1 MKRSIP
7 FLLIAAV
14 ALGAVGAGAFLYRAN
29 RIQVASQ
36 SQQQK
41 DEGDKDRGHVI
52 GPKDAAVTIEEFG
65 DFQCPPCGGIAEPLN
80 EIAKDYQKQVRLIF
94 REHPL
99 NNHAFAMP
107 AAIAAE
113 AAGLQGK
120 FWEMHDLL
128 YRNQVIWTKTSD
140 AREFF
145 LAYAKGLGLDF
156 ARFQKDI
163 MGPEVKAFIAADMKR
178 GDELGV
184 KLTPT
189 VFINGVAL
197 TGPSTN
203 PTSIREAV
211 IAALNSSTERK

>member
-1 MKRSIP
+1 MTRLAP
-7 FLLIAAV
+7 FLIIATV
-14 ALGAVGAGAFLYRAN
+14 TVVTLGAGVVFYRAN

-36 SQQQK
+36 SQQQR
-41 DEGDKDRGHVI
+41 DDGETVGVH
-52 GPKDAAVTIEEFG
+52 AVGSKNAPVTLEEFG
-65 DFQCPPCGGIAEPLN
+65 DFQCPPCGGLAEPLD
-80 EIAKDYQKQVRLIF
+80 EIMKQYHKQVRFIF

-107 AAIAAE
+107 ATIAAE

-128 YRNQVIWTKTSD
+128 YRNQAIWSKAPD

-145 LAYAKGLGLDF
+145 LAYAKSLGLDF
-156 ARFQKDI
+156 ARFKKDI
-163 MGPEVKAFIAADMKR
+163 MGPEVKARIADDLKR
-178 GDELGV
+178 GNELGV
-184 KLTPT
+184 TLTPT

-211 IAALNSSTERK
+211 KAALATPVEKK